1 MKMQRL
7 PFFKVK
13 GLRLLEK
20 NFRCRKGEIDLILM
34 DGACLVFTEVKY
46 RSGPGCGSPLEA
58 IDGRKQKKIRH
69 TAAYYM
75 YIRRISQD
83 TPCRFDAEVLWEN
96 QFSGYRML
104 FKRID

>member
-1 MKMQRL
+1 MNKRETGSRYEDAAAAFLQS
-7 PFFKVK
+7 K

-34 DGACLVFTEVKY
+34 DGACL
-46 RSGPGCGSPLEA
+46 
-58 IDGRKQKKIRH
+58 DGRKQKKIRH

-83 TPCRFDAEVLWEN
+83 TPCRFDAVGIMGESIQWI
-96 QFSGYRML
+96 QDAF
-104 FKRID
+104 